1 MTDYSVTNH
10 YANGTETLTG
20 ATADDR
26 LIFTYTIPDSG
37 VSTGYFAGDF
47 AVGYSGVLDGEGS
60 NNVWFAGI
68 QHFTF
73 NTTVTGNENL
83 HTGDGNDILNTGA
96 GDDVINSEGGNDQI
110 NGGAGN
116 DIWIADHGN
125 QSSTF
130 SIDLNGFSTFLSSG
144 SVQNIEAMRLT
155 TGSGNDVLTGH
166 ASSRMTDN
174 IFTGAGADV
183 ITMHIGGDD
192 TVNGGLGSDRLI
204 VTNNLGDDLGG
215 VSTGYWNTG
224 AEDGYSGVFDGYG
237 GNNLWFN
244 NINHF
249 SFTDLS
255 NGNDNVR
262 TGDGND
268 SLSGGGGDDT
278 LNSGSGSDTVDGG
291 SGTDYWISDHS
302 SAGALDLNLNQ
313 SSALPSGGSVVNME
327 GFNVTTGAGNDSV
340 TGHLDSVMNDVVTT
354 NAGDDLITMRQ
365 NGDDTVNG
373 GEGSDRLV
381 VINDLGD
388 GNGGVSTGYW
398 NAGAVDGFS
407 GVFDGF
413 GGNNLWFNNI
423 NHFTF
428 VDNSNGNDNIRTGDG
443 NDSLMGR
450 AGNDTLDSGSGS
462 DTVDG
467 GSGTDYWIS
476 DHSSAGALDLNLNQS
491 SALPSGG
498 SVVNMEGF
506 NVTTGAGNDSVTGHL
521 DSVMNDVVTTNA
533 GDDLITMRQNGDDT
547 VNGGEGSDRLVVIND
562 LGDGNGGVST
572 GYWNAGA
579 VDGFSGVF
587 DGFGGNNLWFNNIN
601 HFTFVDNS
609 NGNDNIRT
617 GDGNDSLMG
626 RAGNDTLDSGS
637 GSDTVDGGDGNDLWI
652 ADHSGL
658 RSALAIDLNGTSALP
673 GLGLVQ
679 NMEAFRLQSGSGN
692 DTLTGHESSGMIDI
706 VRANAGDDDIR
717 MAIGGDDS
725 VYGGSGSDRLTV
737 HIGLGEGVSTGY
749 WNSGSID
756 GYSGV
761 FDGLGGNNLWFDDI
775 DHFTVTDAVGGND
788 NIVTGA
794 GNDMVSG
801 GAGDDVLN
809 TGSGRDTVDGGEGT
823 DHWIADFADET
834 SPLSIDL
841 NEVSALQG
849 TGSVRN
855 MESMDVTG
863 TAGDDM
869 LTGHQTAAR
878 RDRLDGGEGN
888 DSFRM
893 WLGGDDSVYGGQ
905 GNDVLRVTDALEL
918 GDVSFGY
925 LSQDENGF
933 SGVVDGYGGSNLW
946 FYGIESF
953 GFVASGDT
961 DNRFTTGAADDTLD
975 GGLGDD
981 WLNSDGGDDSLMGGA
996 GDDTLLGG
1004 NGDDTIEGGSGNDQ
1018 AIIDS
1023 NSDDA
1028 AVSVVTGGIQI
1039 TSAAGVDLIR
1049 NTVETVVFN
1058 DMSMSY
1064 DELGGQSNNEPT
1076 GAVTITGDLVAGE
1089 ILTADTSTLNDS
1101 DGLGAFSYQW
1111 LRDGTEVA
1119 GATGQTH
1126 QLTADDVGA
1135 AMSVRVSYTDGLG
1148 TNESVTSAA
1157 TDQVESGGLLLT
1169 GTPLDDTLT
1178 GSSFNDTI
1186 EGLAGNDRLIG
1197 LEGDD
1202 GIDGGTGA
1210 DTLNG
1215 GDGNDTILGGPD
1227 GHEADQRDVI
1237 YAGAGDDRAEGGGG
1251 NDQIFGQEGNDT
1263 LAGGFGAD
1271 ELQGQDGNDVIT
1283 GGALS
1288 DLVFGGSGD
1297 DFVNGGFG
1305 YDRINGGEGADRF
1318 FHLGVADH
1326 GSDWVQDYDAAEGD
1340 VLVFG
1345 DATATEDQFQI
1356 NLAHTATPDGERSG
1370 DDAVQEAFVIYRP
1383 TGQIMWALVDGE
1395 GQSSINLQ
1403 IGGEVFDLLT

>member
-1 MTDYSVTNH
+1 MADYPVTNH

-20 ATADDR
+20 GSADDR

-37 VSTGYFAGDF
+37 VSTGYFAGDL
-47 AVGYSGVLDGEGS
+47 ASGYSGVLDGLGS
-60 NNVWFAGI
+60 NNVWFAGF

-116 DIWIADHGN
+116 DIWIADHGD
-125 QSSTF
+125 QSSAF
-130 SIDLNGFSTFLSSG
+130 SIDLNGFSTFLTTG

-155 TGSGNDVLTGH
+155 TGNGNDVLTGH

-174 IFTGAGADV
+174 IFAGAGADV

-192 TVNGGLGSDRLI
+192 TVNGSLGSDRLI

-224 AEDGYSGVFDGYG
+224 AEDGYSGVFDGSG

-249 SFTDLS
+249 TFVDNS
-255 NGNDNVR
+255 NGNDNIR

-268 SLSGGGGDDT
+268 SLSGGGGNDT

-291 SGTDYWISDHS
+291 SGTDYWIADHS

-327 GFNVTTGAGNDSV
+327 GFNVTTGAGNDTL

-354 NAGDDLITMRQ
+354 NDGDDLITMRQ

-388 GNGGVSTGYW
+388 GSGGVSTGYW
-398 NAGAVDGFS
+398 NTGAVDGFS
-407 GVFDGF
+407 GVFDGY

-443 NDSLMGR
+443 NDSLSGGG
-450 AGNDTLDSGSGS
+450 GNDTL
-462 DTVDG
+462 
-467 GSGTDYWIS
+467 
-476 DHSSAGALDLNLNQS
+476 N
-491 SALPSGG
+491 
-498 SVVNMEGF
+498 
-506 NVTTGAGNDSVTGHL
+506 
-521 DSVMNDVVTTNA
+521 
-533 GDDLITMRQNGDDT
+533 
-547 VNGGEGSDRLVVIND
+547 
-562 LGDGNGGVST
+562 
-572 GYWNAGA
+572 
-579 VDGFSGVF
+579 
-587 DGFGGNNLWFNNIN
+587 
-601 HFTFVDNS
+601 
-609 NGNDNIRT
+609 
-617 GDGNDSLMG
+617 
-626 RAGNDTLDSGS
+626 SGS

-658 RSALAIDLNGTSALP
+658 SSALEIDLNGTSALP

-679 NMEAFRLQSGSGN
+679 NVEAFRLQSGSGN
-692 DTLTGHESSGMIDI
+692 DTLSGHESSGMIDI
-706 VRANAGDDDIR
+706 VRANGGDDDIR

-749 WNSGSID
+749 WNSGSTD

-761 FDGLGGNNLWFDDI
+761 FDGLGGNNLWFNDI

-794 GNDMVSG
+794 GNDMVSS

-823 DHWIADFADET
+823 DHWIADFADQT

-841 NEVSALQG
+841 NEVSTLLG

-863 TAGDDM
+863 TAGDDL
-869 LTGHQTAAR
+869 LTGHQTSAR
-878 RDRLDGGEGN
+878 RDRLDGGGGN

-933 SGVVDGYGGSNLW
+933 SGVVDGYGGNNLW

-1004 NGDDTIEGGSGNDQ
+1004 NGDDTIEGGSGKDQ

-1023 NSDDA
+1023 NSGDA
-1028 AVSVVTGGIQI
+1028 AVSVVTGGIQV

-1064 DELGGQSNNEPT
+1064 DELGGQSNNEPN

-1089 ILTADTSTLNDS
+1089 TLTADTSTLSDS
-1101 DGLGAFSYQW
+1101 DGLGVLSYQW
-1111 LRDGTEVA
+1111 LRNGADIA

-1148 TNESVTSAA
+1148 TNETVTSAA
-1157 TDQVESGGLLLT
+1157 TDQVASGGLMLT
-1169 GTPLDDTLT
+1169 GTPQVDTLT

-1186 EGLAGNDRLIG
+1186 DGLAGNDRLIG

-1202 GIDGGTGA
+1202 EIDGGVGA

-1215 GDGNDTILGGPD
+1215 GDGNDTLTGGPD

-1237 YAGAGDDRAEGGGG
+1237 YAGSGDDLAVGGGG
-1251 NDQIFGQEGNDT
+1251 NDQMFGQEGNDT

-1288 DLVFGGSGD
+1288 DLVFGGAGD

-1305 YDRINGGEGADRF
+1305 YDRINGGDGADRF

-1326 GSDWVQDYDAAEGD
+1326 GSDWVQDYDATEGD

-1345 DATATEDQFQI
+1345 QAATPDQFQI
-1356 NLAHTATPDGERSG
+1356 NLAHTATPDGVRSG
-1370 DDAVQEAFVIYRP
+1370 DASVQEAFVIYRP

-1395 GQSSINLQ
+1395 GQESINLQ